1 MRPFPPGVSRTL
13 APRPPSEGQPCLT
26 SRQLG
31 RLEEAFAVWAKR
43 AARVDVALSRRRVRL
58 IFLLIRHT
66 GARLREVLGLD
77 LRRDLDSGR
86 AVVRFRKGGGG
97 RGRPRAVKI
106 PAEVAAEAVAW
117 SAAARAGR
125 SGAGRLALDPA
136 HVRRKFYE
144 RAREI
149 GLPAALGAPEAVR
162 RARALELMRQN
173 VPLPV
178 VQRMLGQATPAG
190 AAAYVR
196 FSEDELRRAE
206 AFTLERARRRTTSAR
221 NAFYG
226 KVAAIRRGDVQ
237 AGVAI
242 ALPSGE
248 LLQALITRESL
259 ERLGLQPGGWIA
271 AEVKA
276 PWLSLVADGPTGRTS
291 ADNVMSGR
299 VRRIRRGRL
308 TAEVVTRTEAGI
320 ELCAVITRERL
331 DRLGLRRGQAVQV
344 AFSAF
349 AVILHE
355 A

>member
-1 MRPFPPGVSRTL
+1 MRPLSRNSCRTPP
-13 APRPPSEGQPCLT
+13 ARPPSGGPPCLT
-26 SRQLG
+26 SRQLA
-31 RLEEAFAVWAKR
+31 RLEEAFDVWAKR
-43 AARVDVALSRRRVRL
+43 AARADIASSRRRVRL

-77 LRRDLDSGR
+77 LGGDLDPGR
-86 AVVRFRKGGGG
+86 GVVRFRKGRGG
-97 RGRPRAVKI
+97 RGLPREVRI
-106 PAEVAAEAVAW
+106 PAEVAAEAAAW
-117 SAAARAGR
+117 FRAQPPGRPGSA
-125 SGAGRLALDPA
+125 SLALDPA

-144 RAREI
+144 RAREV

-162 RARALELMRQN
+162 RARALELVREN

-178 VQRMLGQATPAG
+178 VQRVLGQATPEG

-196 FSEDELRRAE
+196 FSEADLRRAE
-206 AFTLERARRRTTSAR
+206 AFYLERTRRRTTSAR

-226 KVAAIRRGDVQ
+226 KVAAIRLGDVQ
-237 AGVAI
+237 AGVGI

-248 LLQALITRESL
+248 LLHAVITRESL
-259 ERLGLQPGGWIA
+259 ERLGLTPGGWVA

-276 PWLSLVADGPTGRTS
+276 PWLALVADGPGGRTS
-291 ADNVMSGR
+291 ADNVIAGR
-299 VRRIRRGRL
+299 VRRIRRGTL

-331 DRLGLRRGQAVQV
+331 DRLGLRRGQAVHV

>member
-1 MRPFPPGVSRTL
+1 MCPSPRRPSRTPP
-13 APRPPSEGQPCLT
+13 PRPPSGGAPCLT

-31 RLEEAFAVWAKR
+31 RLEEAFASWAKR
-43 AARVDVALSRRRVRL
+43 AARADVALSRRRVRL

-77 LRRDLDSGR
+77 LRRDLDPGR

-97 RGRPRAVKI
+97 RGRAREVRI
-106 PAEVAAEAVAW
+106 PAEVAAEAAAW

-125 SGAGRLALDPA
+125 SGADALALDPA

-144 RAREI
+144 RAREV
-149 GLPAALGAPEAVR
+149 GLPAALGAPEAIR
-162 RARALELMRQN
+162 RARALELLRQN

-178 VQRMLGQATPAG
+178 LQRVLGQATPAG

-196 FSEDELRRAE
+196 FSEADLRRAE
-206 AFTLERARRRTTSAR
+206 AFYLERGRRRTTSAR

-226 KVAAIRRGDVQ
+226 KVAAVRRGDVQ
-237 AGVAI
+237 AGVGI

-248 LLQALITRESL
+248 LIQAVITRESL
-259 ERLGLQPGGWIA
+259 ERLGLRPGGWVA

-276 PWLSLVADGPTGRTS
+276 PWLSLAADGSAGPTS
-291 ADNVMSGR
+291 ADNVIAGR
-299 VRRIRRGRL
+299 VQRIRRGRL
-308 TAEVVTRTEAGI
+308 TAEVVTRTAAGV
-320 ELCAVITRERL
+320 ELCAVITCESL
-331 DRLGLRRGQAVQV
+331 DRLGVRRGQAVQI

-349 AVILHE
+349 AVILHG